1 MNSSRLTIAHVA
13 DYVMPSMGYQE
24 FMLAKWNARH
34 GQQVHMLTGDRYTP
48 VPDYETSWRQILG
61 PRIVGE
67 GVNEIDGVVVHRL
80 PVRMEVGRK
89 IWLSGLSAEIRRLSP
104 DIVLC
109 HGTSSPSAFVLP
121 KVCKRL
127 GVPLLMD
134 NHMAFVAKRTGIA
147 GRLGYVLLRFMT
159 RRTMNGN
166 VSGFLGVGQ
175 ESCDFLIREQGVPP
189 DKVGHLAIG
198 VDTEMFRP
206 DLQARN
212 RARKAYGIP
221 LEAKVVMQ
229 TGKLSPDKS
238 PEWLAEAAAPIMEHR
253 PDVWLVF
260 VGGGAAHELEMIQ
273 APIERAGVS
282 DRMKVLA
289 AVAVPK
295 LADMFNMADI
305 CVYPNGSSLS
315 CMEAA
320 ASGRPVIVT
329 DLPWGLERQRA
340 GVTVCYQTGNID
352 DLRGKIRWL
361 LSDLDARDGIGR
373 RARQAVM
380 ENFSYDKIAHRSEDM
395 MREAIASYS
404 FA

>member
-1 MNSSRLTIAHVA
+1 
-13 DYVMPSMGYQE
+13 
-24 FMLAKWNARH
+24 
-34 GQQVHMLTGDRYTP
+34 
-48 VPDYETSWRQILG
+48 
-61 PRIVGE
+61 
-67 GVNEIDGVVVHRL
+67 
-80 PVRMEVGRK
+80 
-89 IWLSGLSAEIRRLSP
+89 
-104 DIVLC
+104 
-109 HGTSSPSAFVLP
+109 
-121 KVCKRL
+121 
-127 GVPLLMD
+127 MD
-134 NHMAFVAKRTGIA
+134 NHMAFVAQRTGIA
-147 GRLGYVLLRFMT
+147 GRLGYILLRFMT

-238 PEWLAEAAAPIMEHR
+238 PEWLAEAVAPIMEHC

-260 VGGGAAHELEMIQ
+260 VGGGAAHELEIIQ
-273 APIERAGVS
+273 TPIERAGVS
-282 DRMKVLA
+282 NRMKVLA

-295 LADMFNMADI
+295 LADMFNMADV